1 MTHGIGA
8 GTLQPIKRQKVAEQ
22 VLERLSGLIQAGTWQ
37 SGQKLPSEKEL
48 GESLRVGRSSLR
60 EAVKSL
66 EFMGLVEVRPGQGT
80 FVTKDSSSAVGA
92 AVARAVTLTPQDAL
106 DLIEA
111 RELIEARI
119 ARLAAQRISAEGLR
133 ELRKYWE
140 SMEQELALGRLDPHA
155 TADLQFHTTLAEAS
169 GSRVLLRIFLT
180 IRELLHELITQALTL
195 PGTPQAANYA
205 HKQILEAVER
215 KDPAAAE
222 EAMHTH
228 LEDIRSRMKG
238 ILASASVDPGT
249 TVSGVQHQANSR

>member
-1 MTHGIGA
+1 MTY
-8 GTLQPIKRQKVAEQ
+8 GTGSGMLQPIKRQKVAEQ
-22 VLERLSGLIQAGTWQ
+22 VLERLSGLIQAGRWQ
-37 SGQKLPSEKEL
+37 AGQKMPSEKEL
-48 GESLRVGRSSLR
+48 GELLGVGRSSLR

-92 AVARAVTLTPQDAL
+92 AVARAVNLTPQDAI

-119 ARLAAQRISAEGLR
+119 ARLAAQRIDAERLR

-140 SMEQELALGRLDPHA
+140 TMVQELALGRLDPHA

-180 IRELLHELITQALTL
+180 IRDLLHELITQALTL
-195 PGTPQAANYA
+195 PGTPQAANDA
-205 HKQILEAVER
+205 HGQILEAIER

-222 EAMHTH
+222 EAMHAH
-228 LEDIRSRMKG
+228 LEDIKVRMRG
-238 ILASASVDPGT
+238 ILAS
-249 TVSGVQHQANSR
+249 H